1 MITRAKLA
9 QLSMDGL
16 LSYSVTMR
24 TDPWSDDVCP
34 IARTVS
40 VLGQR
45 WAILIIREAMLGRS
59 RFSEFREQLGV
70 APDVLSSRLSEL
82 VAAGILEVVDYRDPG
97 DRTRSRYLLTAA
109 GRDLIP
115 VLAAVGQWGHRHMAR
130 EISSGYRFIEAGTGE
145 MVGLGFR
152 RRDGG
157 KVSAAKVA
165 LIELDRT

>member
-1 MITRAKLA
+1 MITYAKLA
-9 QLSMDGL
+9 YLSRENL
-16 LSYSVTMR
+16 LRYAVTMR
-24 TDPWSDDVCP
+24 TNPWSDDVCP
-34 IARTVS
+34 IARTMS

-45 WAILIIREAMLGRS
+45 WAMLIIREAMLGRS

-82 VAAGILEVVDYRDPG
+82 VAAGILEAVDYQVPG
-97 DRTRSRYLLTAA
+97 DRTRSRYLLTPA
-109 GRDLIP
+109 GHDLIP

-130 EISSGYRFIEAGTGE
+130 EKSSGYRFVEAGTGE

-157 KVSAAKVA
+157 KVSPAHVE
-165 LIELDRT
+165 LIELGRA